1 MKTVEVTEK
10 RFDPVALLV
19 DGENISTVW
28 AQTLLT
34 EARLFGVPTV
44 RRVYGKSEH
53 IAGWEQNGFK
63 LVPTRPGKNAA
74 DLLLCVEASTFALRD
89 SFHTLIIASSDGD
102 FSYLAEHLR
111 ELGHEVIGVGE
122 SKTPR
127 AFREVCTAFIEL
139 RQAAASAGQVWP
151 ATKIIPKVR
160 DILCFSSL
168 DGNWGTAAFIGVH
181 LRRTDPS
188 FVATDY
194 GHKTLE
200 ALLEGTGYFETKRSP
215 EKVLMVKDP
224 NPKQSKVAPAS
235 A

>member
-1 MKTVEVTEK
+1 MNKTITDATPT
-10 RFDPVALLV
+10 DPIALLV
-19 DGENISTVW
+19 DGENISVIW
-28 AQTLLT
+28 AQTLLK

-53 IAGWEQNGFK
+53 IAGWEQEGFK

-74 DLLLCVEASTFALRD
+74 DLLLCVEASGLAHRD
-89 SFHTLIIASSDGD
+89 GFHTLMIASSDGD
-102 FSYLAEHLR
+102 FSYLTEHLR
-111 ELGHEVIGVGE
+111 ELGHELIGIGE
-122 SKTPR
+122 TKTPR

-160 DILCFSSL
+160 DILCFSML

-188 FVATDY
+188 FIATDY
-194 GHKTLE
+194 GHPTLE
-200 ALLEGTGYFETKRSP
+200 ALLEGTGYFETTRSP
-215 EKVLMVKDP
+215 ERVLLVKDP
-224 NPKQSKVAPAS
+224 NPKQPKVAPS
-235 A
+235 QR

>member
-1 MKTVEVTEK
+1 MKKQDVSETI
-10 RFDPVALLV
+10 RDPIALLV
-19 DGENISTVW
+19 DGENISVVW
-28 AQTLLT
+28 AKTLLA

-53 IAGWEQNGFK
+53 IAGWEQEGYK

-74 DLLLCVEASTFALRD
+74 DLLLCVEASSLALRD
-89 SFHTLIIASSDGD
+89 QFHTLVIASSDGD
-102 FSYLAEHLR
+102 FSYLTEHLR
-111 ELGHEVIGVGE
+111 EFGHELIGIGE

-160 DILCFSSL
+160 DILCFSTL
-168 DGNWGTAAFIGVH
+168 EGNWGTAAFIGVH
-181 LRRTDPS
+181 LRRTDQS
-188 FVATDY
+188 FLASDY
-194 GHKTLE
+194 GHPTLE
-200 ALLEGTGYFETKRSP
+200 ALLEGTGYFETKRSA

-224 NPKQSKVAPAS
+224 NPKQPKPAPMAS
-235 A
+235 

>member
-1 MKTVEVTEK
+1 MKKNDIAETSS
-10 RFDPVALLV
+10 DPVALLV
-19 DGENISTVW
+19 DGENISVVW
-28 AQTLLT
+28 AQTLLK
-34 EARLFGVPTV
+34 EAKLFGVPTV

-53 IAGWEQNGFK
+53 IAGWEQEGFK

-74 DLLLCVEASTFALRD
+74 DLLLCVEAGSLAHRD
-89 SFHTLIIASSDGD
+89 RFHTLIIASSDGD
-102 FSYLAEHLR
+102 FSYLTEHLR
-111 ELGHEVIGVGE
+111 ELGHDLIGIGE

-139 RQAAASAGQVWP
+139 RQAAASAGQIWP

-160 DILCFSSL
+160 DILCFSML

-194 GHKTLE
+194 GHPTLE

-215 EKVLMVKDP
+215 DKVLVVKDP
-224 NPKQSKVAPAS
+224 NPKQPKVTPS
-235 A
+235 PS

>member
-1 MKTVEVTEK
+1 MKKNDVAETTAV
-10 RFDPVALLV
+10 PVALLV
-19 DGENISTVW
+19 DGENVSLVW
-28 AQTLLT
+28 AQTLLK
-34 EARLFGVPTV
+34 EARRFGVPTV

-53 IAGWEQNGFK
+53 IAGWEQEGFK

-74 DLLLCVEASTFALRD
+74 DLLLCVEASTLAHRD
-89 SFHTLIIASSDGD
+89 QFHTLVIASSDGD
-102 FSYLAEHLR
+102 FSYLTENLR
-111 ELGHEVIGVGE
+111 ELGHEIIGIGE

-160 DILCFSSL
+160 DILCFSTL
-168 DGNWGTAAFIGVH
+168 EGNWGTAAFIGVH
-181 LRRTDPS
+181 LRRTDAS
-188 FVATDY
+188 FIATDY
-194 GHKTLE
+194 GHPTLE

-224 NPKQSKVAPAS
+224 NPKQSKTIPLPT
-235 A
+235 